1 MFVLRL
7 PFHYLLLCFRF
18 VLFLFNQRHPLF
30 YVFFP
35 LLFRLL
41 AHILCFA
48 FCFFSFLRILFP
60 SLFLLNSYNSFS
72 IIHSDFTKYSLKYT
86 NHLNAHVSN
95 FPPLFIYALF
105 PFQHH
110 PIYAPLVHS
119 PFLALC
125 VLGVPKQRT
134 SPTHTSC
141 NLT

>member
-18 VLFLFNQRHPLF
+18 VFFLQPAPPFILCVFSSSFPSSCAHSLFRVLFLS
-30 YVFFP
+30 
-35 LLFRLL
+35 LLRM
-41 AHILCFA
+41 
-48 FCFFSFLRILFP
+48 LFP
-60 SLFLLNSYNSFS
+60 FLFLLNSYNSFS

-86 NHLNAHVSN
+86 NHLNAHASN

-134 SPTHTSC
+134 SHPHTSC

>member
-18 VLFLFNQRHPLF
+18 VLFLFNQRHLLF

-72 IIHSDFTKYSLKYT
+72 IIHSDFTKYSLGCVVIT
-86 NHLNAHVSN
+86 ENLCPVS
-95 FPPLFIYALF
+95 FYKKKQDQI
-105 PFQHH
+105 
-110 PIYAPLVHS
+110 VHRFVRRDLYS
-119 PFLALC
+119 IA
-125 VLGVPKQRT
+125 KTTDRIK
-134 SPTHTSC
+134 
-141 NLT
+141 